1 METVNDRLK
10 EIKNLADSNLI
21 TTEEYYK
28 LRGDI
33 LGQSTNLLKEI
44 YDPQTFHSQHRRNPM
59 GGVPRSFLRCTF
71 KGARAVFGI
80 IFRPPS

>member
-1 METVNDRLK
+1 MDTVNDRLK

-44 YDPQTFHSQHRRNPM
+44 EP
-59 GGVPRSFLRCTF
+59 
-71 KGARAVFGI
+71 
-80 IFRPPS
+80 